1 MKNKRIIILNEDITE
16 SASKKRVIIE
26 PLKKPQEADIG
37 PDAFDVE
44 DLDNNVIKWDPLTL
58 SWSSGGREN
67 HLCVFMAQAEKN
79 AEE

>member
-26 PLKKPQEADIG
+26 RVKKPRESDIG